1 MKVSVQPVSS
11 TDRIQSLDILRGFA
25 ILGILIMNIQS
36 FAMPGAAY
44 MNPMAFGDMTGLNG
58 WVWKISHIFADQKF
72 MTIFS
77 ILYGA
82 GIVLVTQKAENK
94 FGKSAGLHY
103 RRTFWLMLIGL
114 IHAHLIWYGDI
125 LVAYALCALFAYL
138 FRKMKPSWLLI
149 LGLLLISVHTVIYL
163 VFGLSLSYWP
173 EESLIENRESW
184 APPLEALKAEI
195 QAVTG
200 SLSEQIAHN
209 SEQAVFLET
218 FVFLI
223 LMLWRA
229 GGLMLVGM
237 ALYKRGILSA
247 EKSNA
252 FYLRGWLISWFI
264 GLPIVIYGMMENF
277 AADFAMEFSM
287 FLGSQYNYWGSLF
300 IAFGIICLVMLLAKS
315 DALSGLKSR
324 LAAVGQM
331 ALTNYISQSIIA
343 ILIFHGVG
351 LGLFGE
357 VDRTGQILI
366 TFGIWILQ
374 LIWSKPWL
382 SKFRFGPL
390 EWVWRSLTYM
400 KKQPMRK
407 VKSKN
412 S

>member
-1 MKVSVQPVSS
+1 MKESVQPVSS
-11 TDRIQSLDILRGFA
+11 TDRIQSLDILRGLA

-44 MNPMAFGDMTGLNG
+44 MNPMAFGDMSGLNG

-103 RRTFWLMLIGL
+103 RRTFWLLIIGL

-184 APPLEALKAEI
+184 APSLEALKAEI

-200 SLSEQIAHN
+200 TLSEQIAHN

-237 ALYKRGILSA
+237 ALYKRGILIGRKI
-247 EKSNA
+247 KSLLSPRMAHQLVNR
-252 FYLRGWLISWFI
+252 FTHCDLWNDGKLCGGICHGI
-264 GLPIVIYGMMENF
+264 LDVPGLTIQL
-277 AADFAMEFSM
+277 
-287 FLGSQYNYWGSLF
+287 LGKPLY
-300 IAFGIICLVMLLAKS
+300 
-315 DALSGLKSR
+315 R
-324 LAAVGQM
+324 LWDHLPGHAP
-331 ALTNYISQSIIA
+331 
-343 ILIFHGVG
+343 
-351 LGLFGE
+351 
-357 VDRTGQILI
+357 GQIRCL
-366 TFGIWILQ
+366 
-374 LIWSKPWL
+374 
-382 SKFRFGPL
+382 
-390 EWVWRSLTYM
+390 
-400 KKQPMRK
+400 
-407 VKSKN
+407 
-412 S
+412 